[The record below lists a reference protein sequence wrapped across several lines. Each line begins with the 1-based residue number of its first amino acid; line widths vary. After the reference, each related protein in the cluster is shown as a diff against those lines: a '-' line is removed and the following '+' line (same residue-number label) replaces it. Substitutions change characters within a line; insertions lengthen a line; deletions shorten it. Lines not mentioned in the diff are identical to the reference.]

1 MARFATYCLCRF
13 TSIIKPLRYVI
24 DPFKIIKENKLE
36 FFIWF
41 VFTIFAGQLGILANI
56 IIRYFSYSLPIS
68 QSIYLDSISGSF
80 YTYAIAIAASA
91 LGPLF
96 ANFIKNKK
104 PEFTS
109 IKIVSIIFVM
119 FFLVLSGI
127 IYAAVQMKSLSSTL
141 INFKL
146 TIDWPQLIVYILS
159 IFIGLYTYCL
169 LNIKSPKYKHLDD
182 TFNVQDDAAVDEVV
196 LDSNKLT
203 DDGAGVKL

>member
-1 MARFATYCLCRF
+1 MA
-13 TSIIKPLRYVI
+13 KPLRYII
-24 DPFKIIKENKLE
+24 DPFKIIKDNKLE

-41 VFTIFAGQLGILANI
+41 VFTILAGQLGIVANI
-56 IIRYFSYSLPIS
+56 IIRYFSYSLSIS

-96 ANFIKNKK
+96 ANFIKNRK

-109 IKIVSIIFVM
+109 IKIVSIIFVI

-127 IYAAVQMKSLSSTL
+127 IYAAVQMKSLSSQP
-141 INFKL
+141 INFEL
-146 TIDWPQLIVYILS
+146 IIDWPQLIVYILS

-169 LNIKSPKYKHLDD
+169 LNITSPEYGHLDD
-182 TFNVQDDAAVDEVV
+182 SFNEQDDATVAEVV
-196 LDSNKLT
+196 SDSKQLT
-203 DDGAGVKL
+203 DDGSGVKL

>member
-1 MARFATYCLCRF
+1 M
-13 TSIIKPLRYVI
+13 IKPIQYIV
-24 DPFKIIKENKLE
+24 DPFKVIKNDKTE

-41 VFTIFAGQLGILANI
+41 VFTILAGQLGILANI
-56 IIRYFSYSLPIS
+56 IIRYFSHSIPVS
-68 QSIYLDSISGSF
+68 QSIYLDSATGSF

-109 IKIVSIIFVM
+109 LKIVSIILVI

-127 IYAAVQMKSLSSTL
+127 TYAAVQMKSLSSAPL
-141 INFKL
+141 EFDL
-146 TIDWPQLIVYILS
+146 TIDLPQFTIYIIA

-169 LNIKSPKYKHLDD
+169 LKISSPDYGHLDD
-182 TFNVQDDAAVDEVV
+182 SFNKQDDATVKEVV
-196 LDSNKLT
+196 SESKKLK
-203 DDGAGVKL
+203 DDGTGVKL